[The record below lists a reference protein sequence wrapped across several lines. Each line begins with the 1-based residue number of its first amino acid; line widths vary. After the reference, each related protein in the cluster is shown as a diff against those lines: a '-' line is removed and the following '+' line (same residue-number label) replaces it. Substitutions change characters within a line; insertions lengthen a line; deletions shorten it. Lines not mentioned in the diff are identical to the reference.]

1 MTTRRDFLRTLGGG
15 AAAAALL
22 PLPNVRPMQ
31 VEAPDGIKYGYAAIT
46 WGGNDEQAIDE
57 ISAVGYPGIQLRSGV
72 LSRFGDR
79 PRELRELLARHRLT
93 FVALSSGN
101 VSIDPA
107 LESRM
112 IDEHVSHAKFLR
124 DAGGLYL
131 QLIDERPKGRDV
143 TAADHQRLARVM
155 SEIGKRTADLG
166 IQVAYHPHMGSMG
179 EKPAD
184 IERILAASDPR
195 YVRLLLD
202 VAHYREGG
210 GDPAA
215 AIRQYAD
222 RLLFLHIKDLRR
234 GSAGAPFQ
242 FVELGR
248 GSVDLP
254 GVFAALRDVRFNG
267 WAVVELDA
275 VPDTGGS
282 PKASAEIS
290 KRYLE
295 DVIGARLSERQPP
308 ARLH

>member
-1 MTTRRDFLRTLGGG
+1 MTTRRDFLRTVGTGT
-15 AAAAALL
+15 AAAALI
-22 PLPNVRPMQ
+22 PVPDVT
-31 VEAPDGIKYGYAAIT
+31 APWLGAADAIKYGYAAIT
-46 WGGNDEQAIDE
+46 WGGNDEQAIEE
-57 ISAVGYPGIQLRSGV
+57 IGALGFPGIQLRAGV

-79 PRELRELLARHRLT
+79 PRALRDLLARHRLT

-101 VSIDPA
+101 VSIEPA
-107 LESRM
+107 LEQQM
-112 IDEHVSHAKFLR
+112 MEEHVSHARFLR

-143 TAADHQRLARVM
+143 TSADHERLGRLM
-155 SEIGKRTADLG
+155 TEIGKRTAELG
-166 IQVAYHPHMGSMG
+166 IPVAYHPHMGSMG

-210 GDPAA
+210 GDPVA
-215 AIRQYAD
+215 AIRQHAD
-222 RLLFLHIKDLRR
+222 RLLFLHIKDVR
-234 GSAGAPFQ
+234 AGAPGRAPYQ

-275 VPDTGGS
+275 VPEKGGT

-295 DVIGARLSERQPP
+295 DVIGARLPS
-308 ARLH
+308 